1 MTPARNFLLVSL
13 TPVKLSKTVKVS
25 LTGVV
30 DTGEELFTGDRQC
43 MHCRCRCLRRSA
55 EIIEYLREYSKK
67 IKIVT
72 RLVYRGQEK
81 LFEEK
86 NQR

>member
-1 MTPARNFLLVSL
+1 MTSPES
-13 TPVKLSKTVKVS
+13 T
-25 LTGVV
+25 
-30 DTGEELFTGDRQC
+30 
-43 MHCRCRCLRRSA
+43 

-72 RLVYRGQEK
+72 RLLYWGQEK

>member
-1 MTPARNFLLVSL
+1 MTPVSNFLPVSL
-13 TPVKLSKTVKVS
+13 TPVKLSKTLKVS

-30 DTGEELFTGDRQC
+30 DTGKELFTGVNDTGNAC
-43 MHCRCRCLRRSA
+43 T

-67 IKIVT
+67 IEIVA
-72 RLVYRGQEK
+72 RLVNWGQEK